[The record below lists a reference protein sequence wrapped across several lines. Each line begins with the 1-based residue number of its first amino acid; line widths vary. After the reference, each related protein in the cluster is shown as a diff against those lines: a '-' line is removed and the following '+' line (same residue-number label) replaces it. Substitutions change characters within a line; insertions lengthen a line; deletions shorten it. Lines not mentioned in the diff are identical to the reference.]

1 MLSEIW
7 RERKRNKWVEAS
19 DDLELGTRWGR
30 GWARRGN
37 NVNWVLRDNCIMCN
51 AQSFGRTPAYFLL
64 LFLVFFC
71 RVQSISTPTRASDP
85 YFSMEDNIR
94 PRGRRKGWCKDDWQ
108 GRGDGGGQ
116 SDSHTRAWEI
126 AMKTNGKPGNCVPS
140 RTGIQSNITI
150 LL

>member
-30 GWARRGN
+30 GGARRGN

-64 LFLVFFC
+64 LFLVFFFVGC
-71 RVQSISTPTRASDP
+71 NQSARLLVRQIHISVWKTI
-85 YFSMEDNIR
+85 Y
-94 PRGRRKGWCKDDWQ
+94 
-108 GRGDGGGQ
+108 GRGVEGKVGARMTG
-116 SDSHTRAWEI
+116 RAAVTVVDRVI
-126 AMKTNGKPGNCVPS
+126 ATQGHGK
-140 RTGIQSNITI
+140 
-150 LL
+150 